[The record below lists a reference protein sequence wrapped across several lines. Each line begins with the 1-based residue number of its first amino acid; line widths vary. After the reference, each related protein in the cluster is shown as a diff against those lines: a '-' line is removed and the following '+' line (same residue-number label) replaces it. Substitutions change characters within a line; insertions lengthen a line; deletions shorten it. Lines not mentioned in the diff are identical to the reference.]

1 MKVIKWLDEHFEEVL
16 LVSLL
21 AIISCVELMQV
32 VARNVPFFPAL
43 TWAEELCR
51 FAWIATV
58 FMSIPYTIRTCT
70 ALRVTA
76 LIDIIPWKLRN
87 IFDVAVDAVT
97 AVLMAFL
104 TVNAVTVFQRV
115 LESGETS
122 PAMVWP
128 MWIMYLFVLVGFAL
142 GALRAVQ
149 MCVIHIKNINVEPA
163 NTVEEQAKQELEAEK
178 RNAEKQEQVHEADVI
193 ASAFTNGRSDA

>member
-32 VARNVPFFPAL
+32 VARNVPFVPAL

-104 TVNAVTVFQRV
+104 TVNAVNVFQRV

-163 NTVEEQAKQELEAEK
+163 NTVEEQAKQELEAEM

>member
-178 RNAEKQEQVHEADVI
+178 RNAEKQEQVHEAYVI

>member
-104 TVNAVTVFQRV
+104 TVNAVNVFQRV

>member
-16 LVSLL
+16 LVALL
-21 AIISCVELMQV
+21 AVISCVELMQV
-32 VARNVPFFPAL
+32 VARNVPFIPAL

-87 IFDVAVDAVT
+87 IFDVVIDAVT
-97 AVLMAFL
+97 AILMGFL

-149 MCVIHIKNINVEPA
+149 MFVIHIKNINVEPA
-163 NTVEEQAKQELEAEK
+163 NTVEEQAKQELEAEM
-178 RNAEKQEQVHEADVI
+178 RNAEKQEQVHESDVI
-193 ASAFTNGRSDA
+193 ASAFTNGRSDV

>member
-1 MKVIKWLDEHFEEVL
+1 MKIIKWLDDHFEECI
-16 LVSLL
+16 LVFLL
-21 AIISCVELMQV
+21 AVICVVELMQV

-58 FMSIPYTIRTCT
+58 FLSVPYTIRTAT
-70 ALRVTA
+70 SLRVTA

-87 IFDVAVDAVT
+87 IVDVIMDVLTCAIMAVMT
-97 AVLMAFL
+97 YSSLI
-104 TVNAVTVFQRV
+104 VFQRI

-122 PAMVWP
+122 PAMVLP
-128 MWIMYLFVLVGFAL
+128 MWTLYLIVLIGFAL
-142 GALRAVQ
+142 AVVRSIQ
-149 MCVIHIKNINVEPA
+149 MFVIHVKNINVEPK

-178 RNAEKQEQVHEADVI
+178 RNAENQGNVHESDVI
-193 ASAFTNGRSDA
+193 ASAFTNGRGDA

>member
-16 LVSLL
+16 LVALL
-21 AIISCVELMQV
+21 AVISCVELMQV

>member
-97 AVLMAFL
+97 AVLMVFL